1 MKLNLARREAVIIQ
15 EALNIMRSRCEVALS
30 CDKEPEMLAQMYY
43 KMRIIEDIQGE
54 IIIELKNK

>member
-15 EALNIMRSRCEVALS
+15 EALEIMLSRCSVALS
-30 CDKEPEMLAQMYY
+30 CSDGPEASAQVYY

-54 IIIELKNK
+54 IISELKNK